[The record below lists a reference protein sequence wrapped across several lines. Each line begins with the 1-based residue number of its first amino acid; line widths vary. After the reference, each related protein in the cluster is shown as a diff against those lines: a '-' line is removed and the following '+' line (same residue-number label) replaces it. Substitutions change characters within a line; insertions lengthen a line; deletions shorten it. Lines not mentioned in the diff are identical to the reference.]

1 MGKPIEGN
9 NTNYTLGRPEWQQKW
24 ETKYQ
29 EFYTEKDLH
38 NNREIL
44 NKPYLKPNYS
54 GFEYVH
60 FPNKEPFLTSN
71 QRDFKPIYM
80 TDKDRAV
87 LDEKTKN
94 FIRNSKI
101 ILGTSP
107 PTKETNYMEVMKD
120 PKDHFASITMIK
132 YNSNMINIIYIPS
145 LNSLFLRT
153 LITPWGFDCYNRDKD
168 RKYIAN
174 RNMSYI
180 NTDYQKVWDPITNR
194 FFYGTLQHQL

>member
-9 NTNYTLGRPEWQQKW
+9 NTNYMFISLIRTVPH
-24 ETKYQ
+24 Y
-29 EFYTEKDLH
+29 
-38 NNREIL
+38 
-44 NKPYLKPNYS
+44 
-54 GFEYVH
+54 
-60 FPNKEPFLTSN
+60 

-153 LITPWGFDCYNRDKD
+153 LITPGDLTAIIEIR
-168 RKYIAN
+168 IE
-174 RNMSYI
+174 
-180 NTDYQKVWDPITNR
+180 NTSRIET
-194 FFYGTLQHQL
+194 

>member
-1 MGKPIEGN
+1 
-9 NTNYTLGRPEWQQKW
+9 
-24 ETKYQ
+24 
-29 EFYTEKDLH
+29 
-38 NNREIL
+38 
-44 NKPYLKPNYS
+44 
-54 GFEYVH
+54 
-60 FPNKEPFLTSN
+60 
-71 QRDFKPIYM
+71 M

-101 ILGTSP
+101 ILGISP
-107 PTKETNYMEVMKD
+107 PTKETNYLEVMKD

-153 LITPWGFDCYNRDKD
+153 LSWGFDCYNRDKD

>member
-1 MGKPIEGN
+1 
-9 NTNYTLGRPEWQQKW
+9 
-24 ETKYQ
+24 
-29 EFYTEKDLH
+29 
-38 NNREIL
+38 
-44 NKPYLKPNYS
+44 
-54 GFEYVH
+54 
-60 FPNKEPFLTSN
+60 
-71 QRDFKPIYM
+71 M

-120 PKDHFASITMIK
+120 PKDASITMIK

-153 LITPWGFDCYNRDKD
+153 LITPGDLTAIIEIR
-168 RKYIAN
+168 IE
-174 RNMSYI
+174 
-180 NTDYQKVWDPITNR
+180 NTSRIET
-194 FFYGTLQHQL
+194 

>member
-54 GFEYVH
+54 EFEYVH

-153 LITPWGFDCYNRDKD
+153 LITPGDLTAIIEIRIEKHRESKHELYQHELSKG
-168 RKYIAN
+168 
-174 RNMSYI
+174 MGS
-180 NTDYQKVWDPITNR
+180 DY
-194 FFYGTLQHQL
+194 